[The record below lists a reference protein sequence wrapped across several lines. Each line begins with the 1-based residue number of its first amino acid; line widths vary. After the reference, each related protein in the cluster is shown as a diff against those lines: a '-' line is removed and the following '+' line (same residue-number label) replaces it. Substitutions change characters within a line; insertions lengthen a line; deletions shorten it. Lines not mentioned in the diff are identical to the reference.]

1 MFFIKWL
8 VIWFV
13 VLILVGIVLAVAAGQ
28 LGFLQGTAPTDLGV
42 RDGKLKPPSMTENSV
57 TSQAALYPDHPQ
69 RKYADIAPLALKG
82 DGPATLARIKAI
94 VEGMEGAK
102 VVKSEPGYLYA
113 QFTTRVMKYVDDV
126 EFWFDPAANAI
137 QVRSASRVGRGDMGV
152 NRKRIEAVRAALD
165 PPR

>member
-1 MFFIKWL
+1 MLIVKWFVIAVLVL
-8 VIWFV
+8 VIA
-13 VLILVGIVLAVAAGQ
+13 AVAAGQ
-28 LGFLQGTAPTDLGV
+28 LGFLQGTAPADLGV

-82 DGPATLARIKAI
+82 DGPATIAKIKTI
-94 VEGMEGAK
+94 VEGMDGAK
-102 VVKSEPGYLYA
+102 VMKSERDYLYA
-113 QFTTRVMKYVDDV
+113 QFTTKLMKFVDDV

-152 NRKRIEAVRAALD
+152 NRKRIEAVRSALAAAAK
-165 PPR
+165 

>member
-1 MFFIKWL
+1 MLILK
-8 VIWFV
+8 WFV
-13 VLILVGIVLAVAAGQ
+13 IVVVLLAVVAVAAGQ

-69 RKYADIAPLALKG
+69 RKYADIAPLPLKG
-82 DGPATLARIKAI
+82 DGPATIAKIKAI
-94 VEGMEGAK
+94 VEKMDGAK

-113 QFTTRVMKYVDDV
+113 QFTTKLMKYVDDV

-137 QVRSASRVGRGDMGV
+137 QVR
-152 NRKRIEAVRAALD
+152 AVRAALEAGK
-165 PPR
+165 

>member
-1 MFFIKWL
+1 MLIIKWL
-8 VIWFV
+8 AIV
-13 VLILVGIVLAVAAGQ
+13 VLLVIVLAVAAGQ

-57 TSQAALYPDHPQ
+57 TSQAALYSDHPQ

-82 DGPATLARIKAI
+82 HGPATLAKIKTI
-94 VEGMEGAK
+94 VEGMDGAK

-113 QFTTRVMKYVDDV
+113 QFTTQLMKYVDDV

-152 NRKRIEAVRAALD
+152 NRKRIEAVRAALEA
-165 PPR
+165 RK